1 MDRKQFTFYASFY
14 QAISRIKNK
23 TARCDAYDA
32 ICAYA
37 ITGQLPDLDRVTDA
51 AAIAFELCRPN
62 LDASRRKAEAGKS
75 GGKSKQTG
83 SKAEAK
89 QEQTGSEKENEKENE
104 IEHEIEHECDP
115 PPPLPPPDEAASVLA
130 DYRNRVNPSASPSS
144 LDELRGFVKVL
155 GPDVCRRAFDIAL
168 DSKKTTWPYI
178 RAILQ
183 DKQTRGIRCLA
194 DWDALEKKRESGRK
208 SSAESVNKSAWGYVK

>member
-75 GGKSKQTG
+75 GGNSKQTG

-168 DSKKTTWPYI
+168 DSKKTTWPYY

-183 DKQTRGIRCLA
+183 DKQMRGTDALRMG
-194 DWDALEKKRESGRK
+194 ALEKKREPAGSPQRR
-208 SSAESVNKSAWGYVK
+208 A